1 MLDLV
6 RACYALRP
14 DGIEWPTDETGMPSF
29 KLENLTKANGI
40 AHENA
45 HDAMS
50 DVYATIAMAKL
61 IKQNSQSCSIFSL
74 IYAVK
79 RSREVN

>member
-1 MLDLV
+1 MDLV

-14 DGIEWPTDETGMPSF
+14 DGIEWVTDENGVPNF
-29 KLENLTKANGI
+29 KLENLTKANAI

-45 HDAMS
+45 HDAMA

-61 IKQNSQSCSIFSL
+61 IKQKQPKLFQFSL
-74 IYAVK
+74 RIVVRRK
-79 RSREVN
+79 LRK